1 MGERIKGK
9 PVAGERAELARRV
22 RLQVYRHFADTGRI
36 PAERQALLD
45 AAGLTGPFWSLTS

>member
-9 PVAGERAELARRV
+9 PVAGERAEPAGRV
-22 RLQVYRHFADTGRI
+22 RLDVYRHFAATGRT

-45 AAGLTGPFWSLTS
+45 AAGLTGPFWTLTP